1 MSSCKKV
8 EYFITCSRYVFGL
21 KSCNLIGL
29 NSFGPIWLKN
39 KLYNRFI
46 DFTCGYKDDREVR
59 WKKPKNGF
67 IIMKSNYSYMV
78 LELTSSFS
86 WSTNHILTRLHIT
99 LQTTLTSSYYIAGL
113 FNLRQKVSVCLPV
126 CLSDWQSVCLSIF
139 MYCGSHHTSWSI
151 SSAVLKILLLFEI
164 LLSYVKTKF

>member
-113 FNLRQKVSVCLPV
+113 FNLRQKVSACLSVRLTV
-126 CLSDWQSVCLSIF
+126 CLSVYL
-139 MYCGSHHTSWSI
+139 Y
-151 SSAVLKILLLFEI
+151 VLWFP
-164 LLSYVKTKF
+164 SYFLKYQFSRLENITFVWNLTKLCKN